1 MEIADKIQTLECLS
15 EDPDFI
21 DRRLAALVASK
32 VHYHLE
38 SYDEALSFA
47 LGAEE
52 LFDVTERSEY
62 VETIIGGYKNVEAV
76 VWDLDAGSYFVQY
89 VSNFSNYDSCHIVA
103 KCIDSYT
110 KKRATGD
117 PAIQATIDPR
127 QEEIVNRMFDRCFN
141 DGQFKQAMGIAIETR
156 RMDMFVKSIR

>member
-1 MEIADKIQTLECLS
+1 MILI
-15 EDPDFI
+15 P
-21 DRRLAALVASK
+21 
-32 VHYHLE
+32 
-38 SYDEALSFA
+38 
-47 LGAEE
+47 
-52 LFDVTERSEY
+52 
-62 VETIIGGYKNVEAV
+62 
-76 VWDLDAGSYFVQY
+76 
-89 VSNFSNYDSCHIVA
+89 A